1 MATINPTKIKVSFQE
16 LKKVIQISDIHIRL
30 FKRHREYREV
40 FSTLYKQLFL
50 KGAMFENS
58 VILVSGDIL
67 HAKTDLSPE
76 MVSLAS
82 EFLRKLADIA
92 PTLVIVGNHDLNLA
106 NSFRLDSLSPI
117 IENISHPDL
126 YYLKDSGIYTVADTD
141 FALYSIIGD
150 RKDWPK
156 VKQCKSQ
163 NRVALLHAPVNEATT
178 DTGFTITSRHVDVS
192 TFKGYHMAMLGD
204 IHRHQIL
211 QYYDEYER
219 EPLVAYAGSMIQQNH
234 GEKLEGHGW
243 VEWDIPSRR
252 LTHHELVNSYGYAT
266 LIIESGKVPDIS
278 HIPKNARLR
287 VFVKDLE
294 ASKVKK
300 IEAILRKKFNLQE
313 FIVNR
318 MRDDQLTLGGQ
329 QHAAIFI
336 DVQDTETQNKLI
348 EDYLTRHYA
357 VVDDDLMGRIHDLN
371 GELNGRVDAA
381 DLPRNILWKPLLFEF
396 SNMFSY
402 GEGNALNLERM
413 HGVHG
418 LFSPNAS
425 GKTAAFD
432 ALVFCLY
439 DKTPRA
445 YKASHIMNNR
455 KNKFECYLKFEI
467 NGVEYNIRRIGK
479 RKKNRDVKVAV
490 EFWKIENGQRISLN
504 GEDRRSTNIIIRR
517 YVGSYDDFILTSLSV
532 QNNNSLFIDKSQS
545 ERKDLLSQFMGIN
558 IFDTLYQ
565 LALDEMK
572 ESRGALKRIS
582 KEDFAGTLANTQIAI
597 EVLSGEYE
605 IAETEIDAT
614 EIELTDVKSKIAHL
628 YKKKQ
633 PLDVSDL
640 DIIKLETSKEELSCA
655 LSTLSEQTID
665 FGKRKEVLATQSGSL
680 AKVATDYT
688 DEDIDTRY
696 TELTTYHQ
704 ELLVVT
710 GELTILTKQVTS
722 QQKQLDHIT
731 THEFDPS
738 CDFCVKNNQTLASTE
753 RTVRKELIA
762 YKKRVAE
769 LTPRKEN
776 MEDSLKGYDGVIED
790 YNHANEVRAELQDK
804 ALKILSL
811 VAKWSELKNSITTK
825 KGRLK
830 DVIVKIKAYHKSA
843 AAIAKNAE
851 IDEQLA
857 TIEQK
862 HHELSDS
869 LKGQETKL
877 RGLHGRL
884 QVQKAS
890 KTKILQQIT
899 DMEDLEQ
906 TIEAYRYY
914 VAAVK
919 RDGIPYELIAKIIPT
934 IESEVNNILSQIA
947 DFTISLEIDGKNIN
961 GRMIY
966 DDDRHWPLEM
976 SSGMERFISSLAIRV
991 ALITVSNL
999 PKPNFLIID
1008 EGLGVLS
1015 SENLQSM
1022 HLLFS
1027 ILKNQFDFIVII
1039 SHLEAVRDMVDSLM
1053 EIQMDNGFSKI
1064 NY

>member
-1 MATINPTKIKVSFQE
+1 M
-16 LKKVIQISDIHIRL
+16 
-30 FKRHREYREV
+30 
-40 FSTLYKQLFL
+40 
-50 KGAMFENS
+50 
-58 VILVSGDIL
+58 
-67 HAKTDLSPE
+67 
-76 MVSLAS
+76 
-82 EFLRKLADIA
+82 
-92 PTLVIVGNHDLNLA
+92 
-106 NSFRLDSLSPI
+106 
-117 IENISHPDL
+117 
-126 YYLKDSGIYTVADTD
+126 
-141 FALYSIIGD
+141 
-150 RKDWPK
+150 
-156 VKQCKSQ
+156 
-163 NRVALLHAPVNEATT
+163 
-178 DTGFTITSRHVDVS
+178 
-192 TFKGYHMAMLGD
+192 
-204 IHRHQIL
+204 
-211 QYYDEYER
+211 
-219 EPLVAYAGSMIQQNH
+219 
-234 GEKLEGHGW
+234 
-243 VEWDIPSRR
+243 
-252 LTHHELVNSYGYAT
+252 
-266 LIIESGKVPDIS
+266 
-278 HIPKNARLR
+278 
-287 VFVKDLE
+287 
-294 ASKVKK
+294 
-300 IEAILRKKFNLQE
+300 
-313 FIVNR
+313 
-318 MRDDQLTLGGQ
+318 
-329 QHAAIFI
+329 
-336 DVQDTETQNKLI
+336 
-348 EDYLTRHYA
+348 
-357 VVDDDLMGRIHDLN
+357 
-371 GELNGRVDAA
+371 
-381 DLPRNILWKPLLFEF
+381 
-396 SNMFSY
+396 
-402 GEGNALNLERM
+402 
-413 HGVHG
+413 
-418 LFSPNAS
+418 
-425 GKTAAFD
+425 
-432 ALVFCLY
+432 
-439 DKTPRA
+439 
-445 YKASHIMNNR
+445 
-455 KNKFECYLKFEI
+455 
-467 NGVEYNIRRIGK
+467 
-479 RKKNRDVKVAV
+479 
-490 EFWKIENGQRISLN
+490 
-504 GEDRRSTNIIIRR
+504 
-517 YVGSYDDFILTSLSV
+517 
-532 QNNNSLFIDKSQS
+532 
-545 ERKDLLSQFMGIN
+545 
-558 IFDTLYQ
+558 
-565 LALDEMK
+565 
-572 ESRGALKRIS
+572 
-582 KEDFAGTLANTQIAI
+582 
-597 EVLSGEYE
+597 
-605 IAETEIDAT
+605 
-614 EIELTDVKSKIAHL
+614 
-628 YKKKQ
+628 
-633 PLDVSDL
+633 
-640 DIIKLETSKEELSCA
+640 
-655 LSTLSEQTID
+655 
-665 FGKRKEVLATQSGSL
+665 
-680 AKVATDYT
+680 
-688 DEDIDTRY
+688 
-696 TELTTYHQ
+696 
-704 ELLVVT
+704 LVVT

-776 MEDSLKGYDGVIED
+776 MEDSLEGYDGVIED

-830 DVIVKIKAYHKSA
+830 DVVAKIKAYHKSA

>member
-1 MATINPTKIKVSFQE
+1 
-16 LKKVIQISDIHIRL
+16 
-30 FKRHREYREV
+30 
-40 FSTLYKQLFL
+40 
-50 KGAMFENS
+50 
-58 VILVSGDIL
+58 
-67 HAKTDLSPE
+67 
-76 MVSLAS
+76 MV
-82 EFLRKLADIA
+82 
-92 PTLVIVGNHDLNLA
+92 
-106 NSFRLDSLSPI
+106 
-117 IENISHPDL
+117 
-126 YYLKDSGIYTVADTD
+126 
-141 FALYSIIGD
+141 
-150 RKDWPK
+150 
-156 VKQCKSQ
+156 
-163 NRVALLHAPVNEATT
+163 
-178 DTGFTITSRHVDVS
+178 
-192 TFKGYHMAMLGD
+192 MLGD

-243 VEWDIPSRR
+243 IEWDIPSRR
-252 LTHHELVNSYGYAT
+252 LTHHELTNTYGYAT
-266 LIIESGKVPDIS
+266 LIVENGKVPDIS

-300 IEAILRKKFNLQE
+300 IESILRKKFNLQE
-313 FIVNR
+313 FIVNK
-318 MRDDQLTLGGQ
+318 MRDDQLTLDNQ

-357 VVDDDLMGRIHDLN
+357 VVDDDLMDRIHALN
-371 GELNGRVDAA
+371 GELNGRVEAA
-381 DLPRNILWKPLLFEF
+381 DLSRNIRWKPLRFEF

-402 GEGNALNLERM
+402 GEGNTIELENM
-413 HGVHG
+413 VGVHG

-455 KNKFECYLKFEI
+455 KNKFECYLKFEV
-467 NGVEYNIRRIGK
+467 NGVEYGIRRIGR
-479 RKKNRDVKVAV
+479 RKKNRDVKVNV
-490 EFWKIENGQRISLN
+490 EFWKVENGQKVLLN
-504 GEDRRSTNIIIRR
+504 GDDRRSTNAIIRR
-517 YVGSYDDFILTSLSV
+517 YVGAYDDFILTSLSV

-572 ESRGALKRIS
+572 ESRGALKRIAR
-582 KEDFAGTLANTQIAI
+582 EDFAGTLATTQKDI

-605 IAETEIDAT
+605 TVEARIDAT
-614 EIELTDVKSKIAHL
+614 EVELLDVECQVAQLYEKKI
-628 YKKKQ
+628 
-633 PLDVSDL
+633 PLDVNDL
-640 DIIKLETSKEELSCA
+640 DIAKLETSKEELAATLGA
-655 LSTLSEQTID
+655 LARRTLD
-665 FGKRKEVLATQSGSL
+665 LGKKKDELTVRSGSL
-680 AKVATDYT
+680 AKSVTGYT
-688 DEDIDTRY
+688 DADIDTRY
-696 TELTTYHQ
+696 NELTNWSQ
-704 ELLVVT
+704 ELTVVT
-710 GELTILTKQVTS
+710 GEFTILKKQVVS

-731 THEFDPS
+731 THVFDPN

-762 YKKRVAE
+762 YKRRVSE
-769 LTPRKEN
+769 LKPRKEDL
-776 MEDSLKGYDGVIED
+776 EDSLEGYDGVVED
-790 YNHANEVRAELQDK
+790 YNHANEIRLGLRDVV
-804 ALKILSL
+804 LKLLSL
-811 VAKWSELKNSITTK
+811 AAKLSELKNNITLK

-830 DVIVKIKAYHKSA
+830 EVNAKIKMYHKLA

-851 IDEQLA
+851 IDEQISA
-857 TIEQK
+857 VEQK
-862 HHELSDS
+862 QNELSDS
-869 LKGQETKL
+869 LRGQETKL
-877 RGLHGRL
+877 RGLHGKL

-914 VAAVK
+914 VEAVK
-919 RDGIPYELIAKIIPT
+919 RDGIPYELISKIIPN
-934 IESEVNNILSQIA
+934 IESEVNNILSQIT
-947 DFTISLEIDGKNIN
+947 DFTISLEVDGKNIN
-961 GRMIY
+961 GRMVY

-1015 SENLQSM
+1015 SENLMSM
-1022 HLLFS
+1022 HMLFS

-1053 EIQMDNGFSKI
+1053 EIQLHNGFSKI